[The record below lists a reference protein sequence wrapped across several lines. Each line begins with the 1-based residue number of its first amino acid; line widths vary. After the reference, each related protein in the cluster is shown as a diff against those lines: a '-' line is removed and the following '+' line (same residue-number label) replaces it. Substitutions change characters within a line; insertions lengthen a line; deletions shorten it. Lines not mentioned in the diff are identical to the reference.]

1 MIKFI
6 AGLFMGAAFGF
17 IVGAV
22 LSADRKGGL
31 TVEPGE
37 AIIPKATAED
47 FARYW
52 FNVDGFEPAPDFDP
66 FCPAV
71 CGNCKHWDSEVF
83 AWGVCKICKR
93 PGIMREAGDV
103 CNIRNGEVVRE

>member
-17 IVGAV
+17 LVGAV
-22 LSADRKGGL
+22 LSADRPKGGL

-37 AIIPKATAED
+37 VFLSRQE
-47 FARYW
+47 
-52 FNVDGFEPAPDFDP
+52 FNKIAQQCFDGFEPAQDFDP
-66 FCPAV
+66 FCPPV
-71 CGNCKHWDSEVF
+71 CGNCKHWDSEIF

-93 PGIMREAGDV
+93 SGVMREAGDV

>member
-17 IVGAV
+17 LVGAV
-22 LSADRKGGL
+22 LSADRPKDGPM
-31 TVEPGE
+31 VEPGE
-37 AIIPKATAED
+37 AIIPKATAEE
-47 FARYW
+47 FARRY
-52 FNVDGFEPAPDFDP
+52 FDGFEPAPDFDP

-71 CGNCKHWDSEVF
+71 CGNCKHWDSEIF

-93 PGIMREAGDV
+93 SGDMMEAGDV
-103 CNIRNGEVVRE
+103 CNVRNGKGVRE